1 MAERGGGS
9 TSFPRSLQW
18 VYSNTE
24 RCRGKKG
31 DGERNREREREK
43 GVRRRTR
50 EGKGGR
56 EEEPVET

>member
-31 DGERNREREREK
+31 DGERNREREKGKRGLGGGRGREK
-43 GVRRRTR
+43 VEERRNQ
-50 EGKGGR
+50 
-56 EEEPVET
+56 